1 MAMQTVA
8 QPSAQV
14 VGNTFVEQYYQIQ
27 HHSPE
32 SVYRFYQDSSVLS
45 RPDANG
51 VMTSVTTMKV
61 SISRINLFTFMIRNV
76 LEGVGQAELSFKSN
90 DLSVIDPKTKP
101 KTLEVF
107 DDQVFHLLTHAYFL
121 YESIFLYFFFWSVEE
136 NTNGIRRNRHSC
148 LFHPTMR
155 LNFFRFHHQF

>member
-51 VMTSVTTMKV
+51 VMTTMKV
-61 SISRINLFTFMIRNV
+61 LGKRNYH
-76 LEGVGQAELSFKSN
+76 LSLTIY
-90 DLSVIDPKTKP
+90 LSLTPKPSQK
-101 KTLEVF
+101 L
-107 DDQVFHLLTHAYFL
+107 
-121 YESIFLYFFFWSVEE
+121 
-136 NTNGIRRNRHSC
+136 
-148 LFHPTMR
+148 
-155 LNFFRFHHQF
+155 